1 MKPEDPTN
9 NPVGRTFGSYLVES
23 QVGAG
28 GMGEV
33 YRARDTRLDRLVA
46 IKLLPMAVA
55 SDPERFRRFHVE
67 ARAASSLNHPH
78 ILVVHDIGE
87 SEGRPFIVTELVA
100 GETLRQRMDGRSIAV
115 REAIDIGT
123 QVASALAAAH
133 GRGIVHRDIKPE
145 NIMVRPDGYLKVL
158 DFGLAKL
165 SLLEDDGERA
175 TLSTDPGLIMGTP
188 EYMSPEQ
195 AAGEE
200 VDFRSDQ
207 FAFGVVMYELLSGR
221 RPFQRRSAIL
231 SAAAVITDTPEPL
244 ARLRPDLPPPL
255 WWAIERCLS
264 KRKDDRYKTTDE
276 LHRDL
281 ATIQGRISDVR
292 APSAVLPPA
301 NLPAAAT
308 NLVGRDRDA
317 AAVQALLAR
326 ADVRWVTLT
335 GPGGVGKTRLAT
347 HVARTMTDAFAGATY
362 FVPLAGVADADHLVS
377 SLALMLDV
385 HPGAGETPWT
395 AVARH
400 LRALA
405 VPVLLILDNFEH
417 IATAA
422 VEVATLVER
431 CEAVKILASSR
442 ARLNISAEHEYQVSP
457 LVIPDGSRVR
467 RAATV
472 ADVPA
477 VRLFVERARAARA
490 GFALTDENAGAIA
503 DICLALDGLPLA
515 IELAA
520 ARVKMIPPEALLA
533 RVAGKSL
540 SLDGGAR
547 DRPARQQTLRATI
560 DWGYELLTPG
570 RAAAVPSACGL
581 RPGMD
586 ARRGRGGVRRAPGPG
601 DRRLRRRV
609 VAHRQEPGPG
619 DGRRVRRTPV
629 HDAVDHPRVRVR
641 TAAVGGR
648 SGVHAQGPR
657 RLLPGAGGR
666 LRFRRGRPRGVAGD
680 VRRRVCEPARGHG
693 LHGRGAPGRVGD
705 AIRQRAPAVL
715 AGAGTVAGRPGRADA
730 GPGAVVG

>member
-1 MKPEDPTN
+1 
-9 NPVGRTFGSYLVES
+9 
-23 QVGAG
+23 
-28 GMGEV
+28 MGEV

-100 GETLRQRMDGRSIAV
+100 GETLRQKMDGRSIAV

-281 ATIQGRISDVR
+281 ATVQGRISDVR
-292 APSAVLPPA
+292 SPAAVLPPA

-308 NLVGRDRDA
+308 SLVGRDADA
-317 AAVQALLAR
+317 AAVQALLER

-335 GPGGVGKTRLAT
+335 GPGGVGKTRLAA
-347 HVARTMTDAFAGATY
+347 HVARTIERRVRGRDLFRSARRCGRRRPSR
-362 FVPLAGVADADHLVS
+362 VEPRADARC
-377 SLALMLDV
+377 
-385 HPGAGETPWT
+385 PP
-395 AVARH
+395 
-400 LRALA
+400 
-405 VPVLLILDNFEH
+405 
-417 IATAA
+417 
-422 VEVATLVER
+422 ER
-431 CEAVKILASSR
+431 GR
-442 ARLNISAEHEYQVSP
+442 
-457 LVIPDGSRVR
+457 D
-467 RAATV
+467 
-472 ADVPA
+472 
-477 VRLFVERARAARA
+477 
-490 GFALTDENAGAIA
+490 
-503 DICLALDGLPLA
+503 ALDGGD
-515 IELAA
+515 AA
-520 ARVKMIPPEALLA
+520 PARA
-533 RVAGKSL
+533 RCAVAPHPRQLRAHCHRCRGS
-540 SLDGGAR
+540 GGAHR
-547 DRPARQQTLRATI
+547 TLRARE
-560 DWGYELLTPG
+560 DPG
-570 RAAAVPSACGL
+570 VEPRAPERQRRARVPRVPSG
-581 RPGMD
+581 D
-586 ARRGRGGVRRAPGPG
+586 SARRASAG
-601 DRRLRRRV
+601 RRRW
-609 VAHRQEPGPG
+609 P
-619 DGRRVRRTPV
+619 T
-629 HDAVDHPRVRVR
+629 
-641 TAAVGGR
+641 
-648 SGVHAQGPR
+648 S
-657 RLLPGAGGR
+657 
-666 LRFRRGRPRGVAGD
+666 RPCG
-680 VRRRVCEPARGHG
+680 CS
-693 LHGRGAPGRVGD
+693 
-705 AIRQRAPAVL
+705 
-715 AGAGTVAGRPGRADA
+715 
-730 GPGAVVG
+730 